1 MIDWLKHPSPVS
13 AFGRS
18 TLSRKGR
25 GEAGMSSHTLPP
37 SPLPGEGARRADEGV
52 FEVQNCAIWNDIRR
66 ALEGDK
72 K

>member
-1 MIDWLKHPSPVS
+1 MIDWLKNPSPVS

-18 TLSRKGR
+18 TLSLKGR
-25 GEAGMSSHTLPP
+25 GGAGAGPSAVPP
-37 SPLPGEGARRADEGV
+37 SPLEGEGARRADEGS
-52 FEVQNCAIWNDIRR
+52 FAAQNCAIWNDIRR